1 MYTPYNPQL
10 QPRYGFALGEAK
22 DFITRLPF
30 DLVVMIAGRLSVNDL
45 YGCWLV
51 SRGWYELFTSDSILY
66 PVFMQKSHFDQE
78 SFMFQCL
85 PGGSGHEH
93 NDSDNGLETVDIP
106 DNTDKRLHDAGNN
119 TTADGASDADG
130 DKGTEISVKNP
141 QKTTEELKQ
150 AKAEEELRLEE
161 RVSQHWLKDKRVLM
175 RVLQNLLNRGKRWS
189 KAEPSTR
196 IYLPPVPV
204 DGTASDI
211 RDEWQGAVKTVKMK
225 AGIVAVLYN
234 AGKSIRLWNLI
245 NGYEEIKEMTNS
257 YIEKNRKVLLAQKKY
272 GGPQLPPFTEDQVA
286 NLLKC
291 SRSGVP
297 RKAVLSVL
305 PLRVK
310 PKFFDFFCSNKVLAT
325 ATLGGEID
333 VYDMK
338 TCKHRRTFKISGN
351 ESVES
356 IHVWL
361 DYVVVSHGTRITLWN
376 HTTGEV
382 LEDGLAT
389 AHRVGI
395 TGVFILDNDRHL
407 LSIDKKGILVVT
419 NRDAKSPSSDTLLDV
434 PLYPLVLAGDMGAP
448 YSMRLLHMTH
458 LCVWGRYSLGH
469 YELYEPGLRSLPPL
483 SSLIVTPHGEIQ
495 RESDT
500 ENQTGAL
507 GEPFTDAEDVSAQPP
522 PSAATVGSD
531 DDAAAVT
538 ATTQETSASSLQFDG
553 DSSGHVSDAQSALAQ
568 LEASHEN
575 LEIMYSQMVGDRND
589 AHPEGE
595 RMEQFRKNRV
605 PAEDRYHVINIDTSF
620 EHVEEGQVLSVDF
633 KHALFQSSN
642 YLQICDLENRMDST
656 NELGGMSLG
665 LLPVDPSPERLA
677 PRTPAVGDAPED
689 IDSGSE
695 IEYEPDDNPADGTA
709 LEDAESTYFFDWKV
723 DEELEAIEDDD
734 RSDTIPDWID
744 DIDTYNDTLLMRRE
758 SRETRRF
765 EMHRLLQRPGP
776 DIEKADLIQLEA
788 LTMRYIL
795 GLRFVFE
802 DPGFGR
808 IPFNRMQLRN
818 AREFMSKYMPE
829 LMEAI
834 DEGASVDSMVHA
846 APYYIQRTYESR
858 FKKPV
863 AIVDHRGQIIS
874 GQKICND
881 IERIYRVVSSLG
893 DFESYQQARR
903 RGKHI
908 VPSSVSRLRCESAAM
923 DDGQIAI
930 GCLNGYVIVTT
941 FD

>member
-1 MYTPYNPQL
+1 MY
-10 QPRYGFALGEAK
+10 AK
-22 DFITRLPF
+22 DLITRLPF
-30 DLVVMIAGRLSVNDL
+30 DLVVMIAGRLSVDEL
-45 YGCWLV
+45 YRCWLV

-85 PGGSGHEH
+85 PGASGHGH
-93 NDSDNGLETVDIP
+93 NDSDNSDDGKESGDMASS
-106 DNTDKRLHDAGNN
+106 TDKHSPDIGNK
-119 TTADGASDADG
+119 TAADKTANAKGDESGESDAED
-130 DKGTEISVKNP
+130 P
-141 QKTTEELKQ
+141 QKIAEELKRL
-150 AKAEEELRLEE
+150 KVEEEMRLEE

-189 KAEPSTR
+189 RAEPSTR

-204 DGTASDI
+204 DGTDSDI
-211 RDEWQGAVKTVKMK
+211 REEWQGAVQTVKMK
-225 AGIVAVLYN
+225 AGIVAVLYS

-245 NGYEEIKEMTNS
+245 SGYEEIKEMTNS
-257 YIEKNRKVLLAQKKY
+257 YIEKNREVLLAQTKY
-272 GGPQLPPFTEDQVA
+272 GGPQLPPFTEEQVA

-310 PKFFDFFCSNKVLAT
+310 PKFFDFFCSNKLLAT
-325 ATLGGEID
+325 ATLNGEVD

-338 TCKHRRTFKISGN
+338 TCKHLRTFKISGS
-351 ESVES
+351 ESIES

-361 DYVVVSHGTRITLWN
+361 EYVVVSHGTRITLWN

-382 LEDGLAT
+382 LEDGLET

-419 NRDAKSPSSDTLLDV
+419 NRDAESPRSDTLLDV
-434 PLYPLVLAGDMGAP
+434 PLYPVILAGDMGAP

-483 SSLIVTPHGEIQ
+483 GSLIVTPSGEIQ
-495 RESDT
+495 RDPDT
-500 ENQTGAL
+500 ESQPGVIR
-507 GEPFTDAEDVSAQPP
+507 GPFADADEAEITFAQPP
-522 PSAATVGSD
+522 PPEVAGAAAAA
-531 DDAAAVT
+531 AAAVT
-538 ATTQETSASSLQFDG
+538 EETGANALQSDG
-553 DSSGHVSDAQSALAQ
+553 DVNRQVSDAQSALAQ

-575 LEIMYSQMVGDRND
+575 LEIMYSQMVGDRTD

-595 RMEQFRKNRV
+595 RMEHFRRNRV
-605 PAEDRYHVINIDTSF
+605 PAEERYHVINIDTSF

-633 KHALFQSSN
+633 RHALFQNSN
-642 YLQICDLENRMDST
+642 YLHICDLENRADSV
-656 NELGGMSLG
+656 NELGGISLG
-665 LLPVDPSPERLA
+665 LLPIDPLPEPLE
-677 PRTPAVGDAPED
+677 PRTPAAGNVPDD
-689 IDSGSE
+689 LDSGSE
-695 IEYEPDDNPADGTA
+695 FDYDSDSSPAEDDTTPANIEAK
-709 LEDAESTYFFDWKV
+709 YFFDWAV
-723 DEELEAIEDDD
+723 DEEFAALEGDDD
-734 RSDTIPDWID
+734 SEAGAESID
-744 DIDTYNDTLLMRRE
+744 DIDQYNDYVLAQ
-758 SRETRRF
+758 RETRDERRS
-765 EMHRLLQRPGP
+765 EMRRLLQRPGP
-776 DIEKADLIQLEA
+776 NIEKADLIQLEA

-795 GLRFVFE
+795 GLRFLIE

-808 IPFNRMQLRN
+808 IPFNKMQLRN
-818 AREFMSKYMPE
+818 AREFISKYMPE
-829 LMEAI
+829 LSEAI
-834 DEGASVDSMVHA
+834 NDGASVDSMIYA
-846 APYYIQRTYESR
+846 APYYVQRAYESR

-863 AIVDHRGQIIS
+863 LVVDHRGQIVS
-874 GQKICND
+874 GRKICND
-881 IERIYRVVSSLG
+881 MERIHRVVSPKAGSGL
-893 DFESYQQARR
+893 YQQMQ
-903 RGKHI
+903 RGHRSV
-908 VPSSVSRLRCESAAM
+908 VPEAACRLRCESAAM

-930 GCLNGYVIVTT
+930 GCQNGYVVITT